1 MGCRVAVVSGRDAWT
16 VILAMSIAISRKATT
31 VSHVRVRRRLPAA
44 AAAESGH
51 FTGVL
56 RKVWTPTPA
65 GLRCKWVVALGD
77 SEECSEE

>member
-1 MGCRVAVVSGRDAWT
+1 MGCRAAVVSERDAWT

-44 AAAESGH
+44 AAESGH

-56 RKVWTPTPA
+56 RKVWTSTPA